1 MSHKSEAEY
10 IANTHNTARF
20 FTEHRQ
26 VGMVL
31 LVAVAVWGWYG
42 YAHMP
47 KRKDPIIPVR
57 VAVASTSWP
66 GATAEEV
73 EQLVSRPVEQT
84 MAQNPFIKAPTAADF
99 GIRSISF
106 PGLSLVYVQ
115 LGDNVSDTKKQFA
128 DINLKLNALNSKL
141 PQGAGP
147 IQFNSDFGDTAAM
160 MLTVASP
167 PANSIDIALRAASIQ
182 RAIEQTRAAEPKN
195 TRQPRISI
203 VSAFPTSVAAGV
215 MREAFTAV
223 ILGGVENRTISDP
236 HFFEGSGFIGVD
248 VTSKLSDEQL
258 RAIGEQWIRENLHR
272 SEIHPDSWPAV
283 FIRDPSQSEPKLAA
297 VAGDR
302 YTYRQLDNFTD
313 LIGRTL
319 QGAPEVA
326 KIDRKGVLPEQIY
339 LTYSQD
345 RLAAY
350 GLQPSNL
357 KDILGARNITL
368 PGGQLEV
375 GPKSIQIDPSGKF
388 TDPRQIGDVIIS
400 TSSTSSAGASSQAT
414 AAASSAVAGSS
425 AGVSPV
431 YLRDLVQISRAYQSP
446 AQYLNYLTWADKDG
460 KWHRSRA
467 VTIAVQMKDGEQ
479 IDAFGR
485 SVEAKLAAVKQY
497 LPEDLI
503 IARTSDQPLQV
514 EENISLFMDALYEA
528 IALVVLVSWLGFWEW
543 RSALLMAIS
552 MPVTLAM
559 TFGAMYLLGIDI
571 QQVSVA
577 TLIIAL
583 GLLVDDPV
591 LAGDSIKRALAEGHP
606 NIIAA
611 WLGPTKLATAIMYA
625 TVTNIVAY
633 LPFLMVTGSTGD
645 FLYSLPIVMTCA
657 LIASRLVSMTFLP
670 LLAYYLLRPEK
681 KPEKSIEEMRE
692 VGFYGWYARI
702 ARYSI
707 EHRWQFF
714 FGSLVFLA
722 LGVLIFAEL
731 KTAFFPED
739 VQYWSYIDVWLPN
752 DVNLGATN
760 ETALKVEEI
769 VRRQAEK
776 FSAEHADS
784 EHGPALKYITTFVGG
799 GGPRF
804 WFSASPQL
812 QQLNYAQVLIEV
824 TDKEITPQFIRELQ
838 PVLTASIPGARLDA
852 RQLLTNPIDYPI
864 EIRVSSTADVNA
876 TQEADDTRQ
885 LRKIADQVEEI
896 LRSSPLSE
904 RTRNEWGDDSALVEL
919 TVDPDRANL
928 AGVTNMDV
936 ANSSTAAISGTTVSV
951 LQEGQKQIPIVARA
965 RMADRAHLS
974 DVENLYVYASQDNS
988 KIPLSQI
995 SSVNHDLVTGRIVR
1009 YEQFRAMNIRSFPAA
1024 GHLSSEVLK
1033 QVMPKLEALEASLP
1047 PGYQIQIGGEYYKT
1061 KSGFKN
1067 LAMVM
1072 AISTVAV
1079 FLALVFQFKNAIK
1092 PLLVLAAAPY
1102 GMIGAFL
1109 ALWIMGE
1116 AFSFMAFLGVASLVG
1131 VIVSHSIVLFDYI
1144 EERHAVGDDFEN
1156 ALIDAG
1162 ILRLRPVLITV
1173 FATVLALFPLALHGG
1188 PLWKPLCYAQ
1198 IGGLLIATIV
1208 TKLQVP
1214 VMYAIFVLD
1223 LKILEWKEVES
1234 AGPSSSTTLPPGQT
1248 YLPASYPE

>member
-1 MSHKSEAEY
+1 MSHKAKAEY

-20 FTEHRQ
+20 FTERRQ
-26 VGMVL
+26 VGFVVL
-31 LVAVAVWGWYG
+31 LAVALWGWYG
-42 YAHMP
+42 YTHMP
-47 KRKDPIIPVR
+47 KRKDPIIPIR

-66 GATAEEV
+66 GATTEEV

-84 MAQNPFIKAPTAADF
+84 MAQNPHIKGPTPAEF

-115 LGDNVSDTKKQFA
+115 LEDNVADTKKQFA

-167 PANSIDIALRAASIQ
+167 PANAVDIALRARSMQHAI
-182 RAIEQTRAAEPKN
+182 RATRATEPTKSP
-195 TRQPRISI
+195 QPRISI
-203 VSAFPTSVAAGV
+203 VYAFPNAVASGIIREPFISVVHAGV
-215 MREAFTAV
+215 ESRV
-223 ILGGVENRTISDP
+223 IADP
-236 HFFEGSGFIGVD
+236 YFFEGSGFIGVD
-248 VTSKLSDEQL
+248 VISKLSDEQL
-258 RAIGEQWIRENLHR
+258 RLFGEQWIKENLHR
-272 SEIHPDSWPAV
+272 SEIHPDAWPAIFV
-283 FIRDPSQSEPKLAA
+283 RDPAEAESKLAA

-302 YTYRQLDNFTD
+302 YSYRELDDFTD

-339 LTYSQD
+339 LDYSQD

-375 GPKSIQIDPSGKF
+375 GPKNIQIDPSGKF
-388 TDPRQIGDVIIS
+388 TRPQQIGDVIIS
-400 TSSTSSAGASSQAT
+400 TTSS
-414 AAASSAVAGSS
+414 SAMQ
-425 AGVSPV
+425 SPV
-431 YLRDLVQISRAYQSP
+431 YLRDLVQISRGYQSP
-446 AQYLNYLTWADKDG
+446 PSYLNYLTWSDTDG

-485 SVEAKLAAVKQY
+485 SVETKLQAVKQY
-497 LPEDLI
+497 LPDDLI

-528 IALVVLVSWLGFWEW
+528 IALVVLVSWIGFWEW

-552 MPVTLAM
+552 IPVTLAM
-559 TFGAMYLLGIDI
+559 TFGAMYLLGVDI

-591 LAGDSIKRALAEGHP
+591 LAGDSIKRTLAEGHP

-611 WLGPTKLATAIMYA
+611 WLGPTRLATAIMYA

-633 LPFLMVTGSTGD
+633 LPFLMITGSTGD
-645 FLYSLPIVMTCA
+645 FLHSLPIVMTCA
-657 LIASRLVSMTFLP
+657 LVASRIVSMSVLP

-681 KPEKSIEEMRE
+681 KPEKSVEEMRE
-692 VGFYGWYARI
+692 AGFYGWYARI

-707 EHRWQFF
+707 AHRWKFF
-714 FGSLVFLA
+714 YSSLVFLV
-722 LGVLIFAEL
+722 LGLFIFARL
-731 KTAFFPED
+731 KSAFFPED

-760 ETALKVEEI
+760 DAALKTEEV
-769 VRRQAEK
+769 VRQQAQK
-776 FSAEHADS
+776 FSTRHDS
-784 EHGPALKYITTFVGG
+784 ALRYITTFVGG

-824 TDKEITPQFIRELQ
+824 TDKEITPQFIKELQ
-838 PVLTASIPGARLDA
+838 PVLSASIPGARLDA

-864 EIRVSSTADVNA
+864 EIRVSSTADVSA
-876 TQEADDTRQ
+876 LQEADDIRR
-885 LRKIADQVEEI
+885 LRNIARQVEDI
-896 LRSSPLSE
+896 VRSSPLAE
-904 RTRNEWGDDSALVEL
+904 RTRNEWGEDNAMIEL

-928 AGVTNMDV
+928 AGITNMDV

-951 LQEGQKQIPIVARA
+951 LQEGQKQIPVVARA
-965 RMADRAHLS
+965 RIADRARLS

-995 SSVNHDLVTGRIVR
+995 SNVNHELTTGRIVR
-1009 YEQFRAMNIRSFPAA
+1009 LEQFRAMNIRSFPIA

-1033 QVMPKLEALEASLP
+1033 QIMPRLQGLQSSLP

-1067 LAMVM
+1067 LVLVM
-1072 AISTVAV
+1072 AISTLAI
-1079 FLALVFQFKNAIK
+1079 FLALVFQFKDAVK
-1092 PLLVLAAAPY
+1092 PLLVLAAVPY

-1109 ALWIMGE
+1109 ALWVMHEPFG
-1116 AFSFMAFLGVASLVG
+1116 FMAFLGVASLVG

-1198 IGGLLIATIV
+1198 IGGLLIATVV

-1223 LKILEWKEVES
+1223 LKVLEWKPIEN
-1234 AGPSSSTTLPPGQT
+1234 PPKDGIPAKD
-1248 YLPASYPE
+1248 YLPAGIPR

>member
-26 VGMVL
+26 VAFVL
-31 LVAVAVWGWYG
+31 LIAVTLWGWYG
-42 YAHMP
+42 YSHMP

-66 GATAEEV
+66 GATAEDV

-84 MAQNPFIKAPTAADF
+84 MAQNAFVKGPSASDF

-167 PANSIDIALRAASIQ
+167 PANAVDIAVRSGSIQ
-182 RAIEQTRAAEPKN
+182 RAIEQTRAAAPKSAK
-195 TRQPRISI
+195 QPR
-203 VSAFPTSVAAGV
+203 VSVVYAFPVSVAASTI
-215 MREAFTAV
+215 REVFASVVQAA
-223 ILGGVENRTISDP
+223 VENRAISDP
-236 HFFEGSGFIGVD
+236 HIFEGSGFIGVD
-248 VTSKLSDEQL
+248 LSSMLSDEQL
-258 RAIGEQWIRENLHR
+258 RLFGDQWIRENLHR
-272 SEIHPDSWPAV
+272 SEIHPDAWPAAI
-283 FIRDPSQSEPKLAA
+283 IRYPAETESKLAA
-297 VAGDR
+297 MAGDR
-302 YTYRQLDNFTD
+302 YSYRDLDDFTD

-319 QGAPEVA
+319 QGVPEVA

-375 GPKSIQIDPSGKF
+375 GSKSIQIDPSGKF
-388 TDPRQIGDVIIS
+388 TSPQQIGDVIIS
-400 TSSTSSAGASSQAT
+400 TSSSAAQ
-414 AAASSAVAGSS
+414 
-425 AGVSPV
+425 SPV
-431 YLRDLVQISRAYQSP
+431 YLRDLVDISRGYQSP
-446 AQYLNYLTWADKDG
+446 AKYLNYFTWADKDG
-460 KWHRSRA
+460 AWHRSRA
-467 VTIAVQMKDGEQ
+467 VTVAVQMKDGEQ
-479 IDAFGR
+479 VGAFGK

-514 EENISLFMDALYEA
+514 DENISLFMDALYEA

-559 TFGAMYLLGIDI
+559 TFGSMYLLGIDI

-591 LAGDSIKRALAEGHP
+591 LAGDSIKRTLAEGHP

-645 FLYSLPIVMTCA
+645 FLRSLPIVMTCS
-657 LIASRLVSMTFLP
+657 LVASRIVSMTFLP

-681 KPEKSIEEMRE
+681 KQERSVEEMRE
-692 VGFYGWYARI
+692 AGFYGWYARI

-707 EHRWQFF
+707 EHRWKFF
-714 FGSLVFLA
+714 YGSLIFLV
-722 LGVLIFAEL
+722 LGFFIFSRL
-731 KTAFFPED
+731 NSAFFPED

-760 ETALKVEEI
+760 ATALRVEEI
-769 VRRQAEK
+769 VRKEAQK
-776 FSAEHADS
+776 YSS
-784 EHGPALKYITTFVGG
+784 EHPGRDNKHNPLRYITTFVGG

-812 QQLNYAQVLIEV
+812 QQLNYAQVILEV
-824 TDKEITPQFIRELQ
+824 TDKEVTPQFIKELQ
-838 PVLTASIPGARLDA
+838 PLLTASIPGARLDA

-864 EIRVSSTADVNA
+864 EIRLSSTADVNA
-876 TQEADDTRQ
+876 SQEDDDIHQMRNLAGQ
-885 LRKIADQVEEI
+885 IEEI

-904 RTRNEWGDDSALVEL
+904 RTRNEWGDDNAFVEL

-928 AGVTNMDV
+928 AGITNMDV

-965 RMADRAHLS
+965 RMADRARLS
-974 DVENLYVYASQDNS
+974 DVQNLYVYASQDNS

-995 SSVNHDLVTGRIVR
+995 SNVTHGLVTGRIVR
-1009 YEQFRAMNIRSFPAA
+1009 LEQFRTMNIRSFPVA

-1033 QVMPKLEALEASLP
+1033 QVMPRLQALQKNLP
-1047 PGYQIQIGGEYYKT
+1047 PGYLIQIGGEYDKT
-1061 KSGFKN
+1061 KNGFKN

-1072 AISTVAV
+1072 GISTLAV

-1116 AFSFMAFLGVASLVG
+1116 PFGFMAFLGVASLVG

-1198 IGGLLIATIV
+1198 IGGLLIATVV

-1223 LKILEWKEVES
+1223 FKILEWNKVETPD
-1234 AGPSSSTTLPPGQT
+1234 AQSSSNLPHNEN
-1248 YLPASYPE
+1248 YFPASSPR

>member
-1 MSHKSEAEY
+1 MSHKSETEY
-10 IANTHNTARF
+10 IAQTHNTARF

-26 VGMVL
+26 VSFVL
-31 LVAVAVWGWYG
+31 LIAVALWGWYG
-42 YAHMP
+42 YQHMS
-47 KRKDPIIPVR
+47 KRKDPKIPVR
-57 VAVASTSWP
+57 VAVASTQWP
-66 GATAEEV
+66 GATTEEV

-84 MAQNPFIKAPTAADF
+84 MAQSPFIKAPLPSDF

-115 LGDNVSDTKKQFA
+115 LDDTVTDSKKQFA
-128 DINLKLNALNSKL
+128 DINLKLNALNDKL

-147 IQFNSDFGDTAAM
+147 IQFNSDFGDTAAL

-167 PANSIDIALRAASIQ
+167 PASQVDVALRATSVAS
-182 RAIEQTRAAEPKN
+182 AIRKTRETESKRSP
-195 TRQPRISI
+195 QPRIS
-203 VSAFPTSVAAGV
+203 VVYAFPVSVAADLV
-215 MREAFTAV
+215 RDSLAAV
-223 ILGGVENRTISDP
+223 IASAKDSGAINDP

-248 VTSKLSDEQL
+248 ISSRLSDEQL
-258 RAIGEQWIRENLHR
+258 STLGDQWVEENLHR
-272 SEIHPDSWPAV
+272 SEIHPDAWKAA
-283 FIRDPSQSEPKLAA
+283 FIRDPASTETRLAA
-297 VAGDR
+297 VAGDK
-302 YTYRQLDNFTD
+302 YSYRELDDYTD
-313 LIGRTL
+313 LISRTL

-326 KIDRKGVLPEQIY
+326 KVDRKGVLSEQIY
-339 LTYSQD
+339 LSYSQD

-375 GPKSIQIDPSGKF
+375 GAKSIQIDPSGKF
-388 TDPRQIGDVIIS
+388 TSAQEIGNVIIS
-400 TSSTSSAGASSQAT
+400 SSSSAAQ
-414 AAASSAVAGSS
+414 
-425 AGVSPV
+425 SPV
-431 YLRDLVQISRAYQSP
+431 YLRDLVDISRGYQSP
-446 AQYLNYLTWADKDG
+446 ARYLNYLTWADKNG
-460 KWHRSRA
+460 VWHRSRA
-467 VTIAVQMKDGEQ
+467 VTLAMPMKDAAQ
-479 IDAFGR
+479 IGAFGK
-485 SVEAKLAAVKQY
+485 SVDAKLAAVKQY

-514 EENISLFMDALYEA
+514 KENISLFMDALYEA
-528 IALVVLVSWLGFWEW
+528 IILVVLVSWLGFWEW
-543 RSALLMAIS
+543 RSALLMAIA

-591 LAGDSIKRALAEGHP
+591 LAGDSIKRALAEGQP
-606 NIIAA
+606 RIIAA

-633 LPFLMVTGSTGD
+633 LPFLMVTGSTGE
-645 FLYSLPIVMTCA
+645 FLFSLPIVMTCS
-657 LIASRLVSMTFLP
+657 LVASRIVSMTFLP
-670 LLAYYLLRPEK
+670 FLAYYLLRPEK
-681 KPEKSIEEMRE
+681 KPEKTIEQMRS

-707 EHRWQFF
+707 EHRWKFF
-714 FGSLVFLA
+714 IGSLVFLLFGA
-722 LGVLIFAEL
+722 FIFTRL
-731 KTAFFPED
+731 NSAFFPED

-752 DVNLGATN
+752 DSNLSATN
-760 ETALKVEEI
+760 ETARRVEET
-769 VRRQAEK
+769 VKAQAAK
-776 FSAEHADS
+776 FAQEHLNHDGHS
-784 EHGPALKYITTFVGG
+784 SPVLRYVTTFVGG

-838 PVLTASIPGARLDA
+838 PVLSASIPGARMDA

-864 EIRVSSTADVNA
+864 EIRVSSTADVSA
-876 TQEADDTRQ
+876 AQEGDDIRQ
-885 LRKIADQVEEI
+885 LRKIADRVEAI
-896 LRSSPLSE
+896 LRSSPFSE
-904 RTRNEWGDDSALVEL
+904 RTRNEWGDENAQVAL
-919 TVDPDRANL
+919 TVNPDRANL

-936 ANSSTAAISGTTVSV
+936 ANSSVAGISGTTVAA
-951 LQEGQKQIPIVARA
+951 LQEGQKQIPIVARMRMDERA
-965 RMADRAHLS
+965 RLS
-974 DVENLYVYASQDNS
+974 DIQNLYVYASQDNS
-988 KIPLSQI
+988 KVPLTQLSQI
-995 SSVNHDLVTGRIVR
+995 DHDLVNGRIIR
-1009 YEQFRAMNIRSFPAA
+1009 LEQFRTMNIRSFPIA
-1024 GHLSSEVLK
+1024 GHLSSEVIK
-1033 QVMPKLEALEASLP
+1033 DVMPRLRALQASLP
-1047 PGYQIQIGGEYYKT
+1047 PGYQMQIGGEYYKT
-1061 KSGFKN
+1061 QSGFKN

-1072 AISTVAV
+1072 AISSFAV
-1079 FLALVFQFKNAIK
+1079 FLALLFQFKNAIK

-1102 GMIGAFL
+1102 GMIGAFC
-1109 ALWIMGE
+1109 ALWVMHEPFG
-1116 AFSFMAFLGVASLVG
+1116 FMAFLGVASLVG
-1131 VIVSHSIVLFDYI
+1131 VIVSHSIVLFDFI
-1144 EERHAVGDDFEN
+1144 EERHYAGDDFEN

-1198 IGGLLIATIV
+1198 IGGLLVATIV

-1223 LKILEWKEVES
+1223 LKVLEWKTVETKPVAVA
-1234 AGPSSSTTLPPGQT
+1234 AGALEP
-1248 YLPASYPE
+1248 